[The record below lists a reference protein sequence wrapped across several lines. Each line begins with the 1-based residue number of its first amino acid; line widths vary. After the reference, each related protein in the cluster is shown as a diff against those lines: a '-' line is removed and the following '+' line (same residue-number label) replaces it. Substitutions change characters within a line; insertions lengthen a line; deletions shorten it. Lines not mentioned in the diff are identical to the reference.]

1 MAEAREIAATSRRP
15 ERVAE
20 LEERYEIAAT
30 LSNRDAAANASLVV
44 IAVKPQDIEG
54 LLGEIGGLISPD
66 QTVLT
71 VAAAIQTSRIESRLS
86 AGVPV
91 VRAMPNTPSTVHEGI
106 AGLCAGAHAGDEH
119 LDLAEEALSHLG
131 GVVRVP
137 ESAMDAITAVSG
149 SGPAYFALL
158 AEAMIEAGILLGLSR
173 EISTQ
178 LVVQTMLGTAKQLR
192 DEKMHPVEL
201 REMVTSPGGTTIAAI
216 RELEMAGVRAAFLNA
231 IQAAMVRAREL
242 AAGQDQAPVDATTKR
257 STANKRHSPGSPFSS
272 ATPRRSARRP
282 ARPRV
287 PRCSRRSRADL
298 SLMREQWRGEL
309 DGEPPLFGED
319 LEREHGIGDGR
330 VLEEFAPRFE
340 VGDQRANR
348 AVVAGC
354 IPGSKNHERVGDHGG
369 EIVTTLE
376 RGGPAHG
383 FRILSRERDVQAPP
397 RSGQS
402 GSPTRQRQLRAPTR
416 HRRAHPPDHRR

>member
-1 MAEAREIAATSRRP
+1 MADSRKIAILGAGRIGEAFISGLLSSGWRKPGGDRRHVP
-15 ERVAE
+15 PRGARRGAPGALRV
-20 LEERYEIAAT
+20 AAT
-30 LSNRDAAANASLVV
+30 LSNHDAAAGASLVV

-242 AAGQDQAPVDATTKR
+242 AAAGSRGEACPRRRHSRARSPRPSARRRTDAT
-257 STANKRHSPGSPFSS
+257 
-272 ATPRRSARRP
+272 RP
-282 ARPRV
+282 ARPSARRRRGRGTRYLRPATRSFTVLETSTSLGPASAATRAPMFTAIPPTLRSIRSHSPVCRPARISMPSSRTPCVIACAHRIARAGPSNDAKKPSPAVSSSV
-287 PRCSRRSRADL
+287 PRKRTSWRR
-298 SLMREQWRGEL
+298 M
-309 DGEPPLFGED
+309 
-319 LEREHGIGDGR
+319 
-330 VLEEFAPRFE
+330 
-340 VGDQRANR
+340 
-348 AVVAGC
+348 
-354 IPGSKNHERVGDHGG
+354 
-369 EIVTTLE
+369 
-376 RGGPAHG
+376 
-383 FRILSRERDVQAPP
+383 
-397 RSGQS
+397 
-402 GSPTRQRQLRAPTR
+402 SP
-416 HRRAHPPDHRR
+416 